1 MNPSYPRGSESDISN
16 QRPRRKI
23 ERKQPTSQSNIGAA
37 LEQDT
42 EFRSR
47 KASNLSNSN
56 LKPLPGEEKQYRK
69 VVRKQPKP
77 DTLDSEA
84 SAQIDAREKILA
96 GRAAR
101 ARPDQ
106 RNDDIEIDFRNDN
119 EPERNNVQPNNFAK
133 RLSSA
138 IMKSK
143 PVPPVVPN
151 QRKNPKPKKRSSL
164 KDQDMY
170 DLPDVSRT
178 SSEIENMNWD
188 DEEDEDDDDEKYNTR
203 KSCSYNP
210 IYLIALA
217 AFIIVV
223 VVISTTIGI
232 VVSSKPGKLFFI
244 KSNVLHAIWN
254 N

>member
-37 LEQDT
+37 LEQDSD
-42 EFRSR
+42 FRSR

-96 GRAAR
+96 SRAAK
-101 ARPDQ
+101 ARPGQ

-151 QRKNPKPKKRSSL
+151 QRKNPKPKKR
-164 KDQDMY
+164 DRM
-170 DLPDVSRT
+170 
-178 SSEIENMNWD
+178 
-188 DEEDEDDDDEKYNTR
+188 
-203 KSCSYNP
+203 
-210 IYLIALA
+210 
-217 AFIIVV
+217 
-223 VVISTTIGI
+223 
-232 VVSSKPGKLFFI
+232 
-244 KSNVLHAIWN
+244 
-254 N
+254 